1 MSAGPTGGREVA
13 YRLFAAEY
21 NDAEYS
27 YSESDEER
35 APNYVITPTGARANR
50 VFVVGVLT
58 EVEQVGDDI
67 LRGRVVDPTGA
78 FVLYAGQY
86 QPDEQAFLEAATPP
100 TFVAV
105 TGKART
111 FEPEDSDQ
119 VFTSIR
125 PESINE
131 VDADTRDRWTVQAAK
146 RTLERIGQ
154 MATACSLSER
164 GEELEARLRSQGM
177 SERDA
182 QGVALALDYYGT
194 TPTYLDALRDVALD
208 AAGVVAGETDE
219 VAGLSAS
226 PDEQGTVTAE
236 AVLDSLPTFS
246 MDDEGTTAD
255 EPDASHSPEPDE
267 LMTGTGQAPVA
278 EASTTD
284 TADTGTG
291 ETTDSGTGDT
301 PDTGTTDT
309 GTDET
314 TTSAD
319 PSERADPE
327 PATASTETPEPS
339 DTVDDTPPDPTET
352 EEASTSESPPATG
365 EDDLDDFE
373 PGEFDI
379 PEEEREQVKKEYG
392 TEFQTGTEVDEPGE
406 ADIET
411 PEPPAEEAEPQAEEA
426 EPEEPTQEE
435 TESTQAAESADSEPQ
450 TETEPVVDSASQT
463 EKTDDGN
470 EDSPDGATDEELED
484 VQATV
489 IEVMRE
495 LDDGTGADRD
505 ELIAEM
511 NSRYGLDAE
520 TVEDAIDDAL
530 MAGQCYEPDDSTV
543 TPI

>member
-1 MSAGPTGGREVA
+1 MSTGPASGREVA

-27 YSESDEER
+27 YSESEEER

-131 VDADTRDRWTVQAAK
+131 VDADTRDRWTVQAAE
-146 RTLERIGQ
+146 RTLERIGG
-154 MATACSLSER
+154 MATACSLTER
-164 GEELEARLRSQGM
+164 GKELEQRLRSQGL

-182 QGVALALDYYGT
+182 QGIALAVDYYGT
-194 TPTYLDALRDVALD
+194 TPTYLAALRDIALD
-208 AAGVVAGETDE
+208 ATGVVTGETDE
-219 VAGLSAS
+219 VEGLSAS
-226 PDEQGTVTAE
+226 PDEHGTVTSE
-236 AVLDSLPTFS
+236 AVLESLGSVTSAQPVIAEDPAADSETDTAETVADSGAAVAETDTSPT
-246 MDDEGTTAD
+246 T
-255 EPDASHSPEPDE
+255 PDE
-267 LMTGTGQAPVA
+267 TPPTTVESEPTTSQPVRTEAETGDTEVTEPATAA
-278 EASTTD
+278 ETDRSEPPAEPQETAVESD
-284 TADTGTG
+284 TADTG
-291 ETTDSGTGDT
+291 SGV
-301 PDTGTTDT
+301 
-309 GTDET
+309 
-314 TTSAD
+314 A
-319 PSERADPE
+319 
-327 PATASTETPEPS
+327 
-339 DTVDDTPPDPTET
+339 
-352 EEASTSESPPATG
+352 
-365 EDDLDDFE
+365 EDDDIGDFD
-373 PGEFDI
+373 PAEFDI
-379 PEEEREQVKKEYG
+379 PEEEREQVKEEFG
-392 TEFQTGTEVDEPGE
+392 TEFQSGTEVEEPGE

-411 PEPPAEEAEPQAEEA
+411 PEPPVEEQDADSSDDSPAESEPAEPTEEAAETASETAVEEDDATTEA
-426 EPEEPTQEE
+426 AGEEP
-435 TESTQAAESADSEPQ
+435 D
-450 TETEPVVDSASQT
+450 
-463 EKTDDGN
+463 
-470 EDSPDGATDEELED
+470 D
-484 VQATV
+484 VQETV
-489 IEVMRE
+489 VEVMRE
-495 LDDGTGADRD
+495 LNDGTGADRD

-511 NSRYGLDAE
+511 NSRYGLDASS
-520 TVEDAIDDAL
+520 VEDAIEDAL

>member
-1 MSAGPTGGREVA
+1 MSTGPTGGREVA

-131 VDADTRDRWTVQAAK
+131 VDSDTRDRWTVQAAK

-164 GEELEARLRSQGM
+164 GEELEARLRSQGV
-177 SERDA
+177 SDRDA

-226 PDEQGTVTAE
+226 PDEQGTMTAK
-236 AVLDSLPTFS
+236 AVLDSLKGFAVAVEETA
-246 MDDEGTTAD
+246 AD
-255 EPDASHSPEPDE
+255 E
-267 LMTGTGQAPVA
+267 QAVVDDQVTETDSSADSESAVA
-278 EASTTD
+278 ETT
-284 TADTGTG
+284 
-291 ETTDSGTGDT
+291 ETGD
-301 PDTGTTDT
+301 GTTDT
-309 GTDET
+309 TGTAAT
-314 TTSAD
+314 
-319 PSERADPE
+319 
-327 PATASTETPEPS
+327 TASTETTDETPAEP
-339 DTVDDTPPDPTET
+339 TVTDPVAGEDDTPMTDADQPE
-352 EEASTSESPPATG
+352 STDAESSAG
-365 EDDLDDFE
+365 ESQDLDDFE

-379 PEEEREQVKKEYG
+379 PEEEREQVKEEYG
-392 TEFQTGTEVDEPGE
+392 TEFQTGTEVDDPGE

-411 PEPPAEEAEPQAEEA
+411 PEPPAEEAD
-426 EPEEPTQEE
+426 PEEPTQGDVD
-435 TESTQAAESADSEPQ
+435 TAESTPPTEPTDSEPQ
-450 TETEPVVDSASQT
+450 TETEPVADSATQT
-463 EKTDDGN
+463 EEADD
-470 EDSPDGATDEELED
+470 EDEESADGATDEEPED

-489 IEVMRE
+489 VEVMQE
-495 LDDGTGADRD
+495 LDDGAGADRE
-505 ELIAEM
+505 ELLAEM
-511 NSRYGLDAE
+511 NTRYGLGAE